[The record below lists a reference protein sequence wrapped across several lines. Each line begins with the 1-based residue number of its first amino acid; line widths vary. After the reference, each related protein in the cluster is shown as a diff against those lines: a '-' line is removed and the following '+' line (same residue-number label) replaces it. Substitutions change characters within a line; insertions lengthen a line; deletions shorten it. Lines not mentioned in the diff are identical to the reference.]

1 MKRHANELKAKRTI
15 EGANDIGATSQT
27 VSTRLKYRELKVI
40 NELCERLGIT
50 RANFFR
56 FCFMAGLEE
65 LSTLKGRAELN
76 KYVSDSKLLIDMEQ
90 EYLNDPDPVRRLIA
104 NRFSKL
110 LDSKNK

>member
-15 EGANDIGATSQT
+15 EGTNEVGATSQT
-27 VSTRLKYRELKVI
+27 VSTRLKHRELKVI
-40 NELCERLGIT
+40 DDLCERLGIT

-65 LSTLKGRAELN
+65 LSSLEGRADLN
-76 KYVSDSKLLIDMEQ
+76 RYVSESKTLIEMEQ

-104 NRFSKL
+104 NRFAKL
-110 LDSKNK
+110 LGKKGK

>member
-15 EGANDIGATSQT
+15 EGTNDIGATSQT

-40 NELCERLGIT
+40 DELCERLGIT

-76 KYVSDSKLLIDMEQ
+76 KYVSDSKTLIDMEQ

-104 NRFSKL
+104 NRFAKL
-110 LDSKNK
+110 LGNKGK